1 MFFEWYV
8 RSWRYYCW
16 ILRASNGLGQLGSA
30 KSRPLRERFRGYS
43 IGTPVLKSLWAFQI
57 SYILAPILPPQTL
70 SAKRE
75 RENPFGER
83 SGTGCCYELNEP
95 LRRPPPLLLLP
106 KYLPVGLAAIGIK
119 AITLT
124 LFPSGFQLRRSD
136 VPVRPAFLQHSAQVL
151 P

>member
-57 SYILAPILPPQTL
+57 AYIFAPILKTPQTE
-70 SAKRE
+70 SAQRE
-75 RENPFGER
+75 RGNPFGER
-83 SGTGCCYELNEP
+83 SGTGYCYELNEP
-95 LRRPPPLLLLP
+95 LRRPPPRIGRTKLLTGRNA
-106 KYLPVGLAAIGIK
+106 VGIQTIMF
-119 AITLT
+119 TP
-124 LFPSGFQLRRSD
+124 FPSGFQ
-136 VPVRPAFLQHSAQVL
+136 F
-151 P
+151 